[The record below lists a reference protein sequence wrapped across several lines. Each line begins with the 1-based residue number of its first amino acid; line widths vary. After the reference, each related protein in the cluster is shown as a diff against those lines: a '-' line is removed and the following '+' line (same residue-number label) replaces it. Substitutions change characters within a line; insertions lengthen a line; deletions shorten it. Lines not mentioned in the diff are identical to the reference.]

1 MLGLLCQLHA
11 GWRLRHA
18 GRTPVNATIVV
29 VLALVALVA
38 WAVWKSVGRA
48 RKGGD
53 CCGEHEQTVAR
64 IGAKDADRRHYVYE
78 TQLEIGG
85 MTCDN
90 CARKVENA
98 LNALD
103 GTWATVSI
111 SNHVAR
117 VKTKEPADGKALRA
131 AVRQAG
137 YVVLRE
143 L

>member
-1 MLGLLCQLHA
+1 M
-11 GWRLRHA
+11 RHA
-18 GRTPVNATIVV
+18 RRAQVSATIVIV
-29 VLALVALVA
+29 CALAALVV
-38 WAVWKSVGRA
+38 WAVWRSVQRA
-48 RKGGD
+48 RKGSD

-64 IGAKDADRRHYVYE
+64 TGARDADRRHYAYE

-90 CARKVENA
+90 CARKAENA
-98 LNALD
+98 LNALE

-111 SNHVAR
+111 SDHVAR
-117 VKTKEPADGKALRA
+117 VRTKVPADGRALRE

-137 YVVLRE
+137 YVVMGE

>member
-1 MLGLLCQLHA
+1 M
-11 GWRLRHA
+11 
-18 GRTPVNATIVV
+18 
-29 VLALVALVA
+29 A
-38 WAVWKSVGRA
+38 WATWKSINRA
-48 RKGGD
+48 RRGSD

-64 IGAKDADRRHYVYE
+64 TDVKDAGWRHYTYE
-78 TQLEIGG
+78 TKLEIGG

-98 LNALD
+98 LNALE

-111 SNHVAR
+111 SDHVAR
-117 VKTKEPADGKALRA
+117 VRTKDPLDGRALRD
-131 AVRQAG
+131 AVREAG